1 MKKLIINVVLNLILF
16 ISNNE
21 TAVTLKYNKINE
33 IEKREFYE
41 VDYVHPEHHFIDGS
55 QFIPVISN
63 DKHKFPFLPLT
74 KHTTSRIIVTT
85 THHESI
91 ITTTITILE
100 VTENLNDLN
109 GFSNLVYFFNT

>member
-41 VDYVHPEHHFIDGS
+41 VDYVHPEHHFIDGP

-63 DKHKFPFLPLT
+63 DKHKFPFL
-74 KHTTSRIIVTT
+74 
-85 THHESI
+85 SI
-91 ITTTITILE
+91 IGGIFS
-100 VTENLNDLN
+100 DLMEDFKM
-109 GFSNLVYFFNT
+109 FSSSLPS

>member
-41 VDYVHPEHHFIDGS
+41 VDYVHPEHHFIDGP

-63 DKHKFPFLPLT
+63 DKHKFPFLSIT
-74 KHTTSRIIVTT
+74 KHTTGRIIVTT

-91 ITTTITILE
+91 KTTTITILE
-100 VTENLNDLN
+100 TTGDLN
-109 GFSNLVYFFNT
+109 ELDGFSNLV